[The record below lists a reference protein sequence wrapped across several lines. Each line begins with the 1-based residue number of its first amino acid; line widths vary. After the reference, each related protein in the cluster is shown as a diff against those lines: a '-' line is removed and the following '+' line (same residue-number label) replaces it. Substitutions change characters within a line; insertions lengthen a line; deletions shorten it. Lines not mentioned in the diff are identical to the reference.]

1 MHCENG
7 AQAIYQGKAK
17 AMDFEEIRYE
27 VADGVAVITLNR
39 PDKMNAWTL
48 KMDSEYRA
56 AMEDARVRRDVRAII
71 VTGAGRAF
79 CAGADMGLL
88 AEAQQGAFDE
98 AGEQM
103 LASAA
108 QRADVRADFT
118 KPYTFPP
125 AIDKPI
131 IAAIN
136 GHAMG
141 LGLVHA
147 LFCDIRIAG
156 DQAKLSVLFP
166 RRGLIAEHGIAWILP
181 RLIGLENA
189 LDLLL
194 SGRAIDAHEAQR
206 LGLVSRVVPQERL
219 LDEARAYARM
229 LADESS
235 PRSMAV
241 IKRQVWDSLLAGL
254 AESVDTANRE
264 MLDSFKSPDFAE
276 GLMAFLEKRPA
287 KFPDK

>member
-1 MHCENG
+1 
-7 AQAIYQGKAK
+7 
-17 AMDFEEIRYE
+17 MDFEEIRYE
-27 VADGVAVITLNR
+27 VEEGVAVITLHR
-39 PDKMNAWTL
+39 PEKMNAWTL
-48 KMDSEYRA
+48 KMDAEYRA
-56 AMEDARVRRDVRAII
+56 AMEDARVRGDVRAII

-88 AEAQQGAFDE
+88 AQAQQGDIDAARKQMVE
-98 AGEQM
+98 SAGRRVDIRE
-103 LASAA
+103 
-108 QRADVRADFT
+108 DFA
-118 KPYTFPP
+118 KPCTFPP
-125 AIDKPI
+125 AVAKPI

-181 RLIGLENA
+181 RLTGLENA

-194 SGRAIDAHEAQR
+194 TGRTVDAQEALR
-206 LGLVSRVVPQERL
+206 IGLVSRVVPQERL
-219 LDEARAYARM
+219 MDEARAYARL

-235 PRSMAV
+235 PRSTAV
-241 IKRQVWDSLLAGL
+241 IKRQVWEGLLTGL
-254 AESVDTANRE
+254 AEAVDVANRE
-264 MLDSFKSPDFAE
+264 MLDSFTSADFAE

-287 KFPDK
+287 RFSGK